1 MGQSSSSGSRGTP
14 YFGQIGEESTESTRW
29 TAPDPLF
36 AVHRV
41 HQSTSP
47 PRSPP
52 STGVHRVH
60 QESTGWTVDSPPLR
74 AGDGGLALTRGS
86 RSNAWLGSL
95 PR

>member
-1 MGQSSSSGSRGTP
+1 MGQSSSSGARGTP

-60 QESTGWTVDSPPLR
+60 QESTGWTVV
-74 AGDGGLALTRGS
+74 GRG
-86 RSNAWLGSL
+86 RTKVAH
-95 PR
+95 P